1 LKTPLNNP
9 QARQAIAGF
18 ESTAYAYQGG
28 AIVWVGD
35 DAVTEHPRN
44 AHSPWQPPAM
54 HCDPVSLQAGAALC
68 LQQIAAQPSKGLLL
82 WLTGQALPFPLN
94 LATGRFDAIRAA
106 LQANDCAEFEAAAL
120 RVIGLGHGLTPSG
133 DDLVGGILFTLL
145 HAPRTQWVPGMP
157 ALHHRIRAAAL
168 CSTNVISAA
177 LLDDL
182 MQGASYGALH
192 ALLAALQSQQAAG
205 IAEAAAQLLR
215 VGASSGADLLAGVL
229 LVLATQPQHNPSN
242 PLH

>member
-1 LKTPLNNP
+1 MNNP
-9 QARQAIAGF
+9 QTMQTIPGF

-44 AHSPWQPPAM
+44 ARSPWQPPVM
-54 HCDPVSLQAGAALC
+54 RCDPVGLQKGAALC
-68 LQQIAAQPSKGLLL
+68 LQQIAAQPTKGLLL
-82 WLTGQALPFPLN
+82 WLTGRALPFPLN

-106 LQANDCAEFEAAAL
+106 LQANDCAAFESAAL

-133 DDLVGGILFTLL
+133 DDLVGGMLFTLL
-145 HAPRTQWVPGMP
+145 HAPRTPWLPVVP
-157 ALHHRIRAAAL
+157 ALHRHIRAAAQV
-168 CSTNVISAA
+168 STNVISAA

-192 ALLAALQSQQAAG
+192 AMLAALQSQHPPSIAA
-205 IAEAAAQLLR
+205 AAAQLLR

-229 LVLATQPQHNPSN
+229 LVLTTQPQHEPSHL
-242 PLH
+242 LH